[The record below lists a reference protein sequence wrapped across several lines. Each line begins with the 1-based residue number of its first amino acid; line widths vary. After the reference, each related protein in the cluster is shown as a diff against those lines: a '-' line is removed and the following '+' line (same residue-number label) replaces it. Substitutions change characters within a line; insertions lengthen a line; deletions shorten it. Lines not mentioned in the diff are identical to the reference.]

1 MTGELWFYHLERTT
15 LADALP
21 ELLEKT
27 LAKGWRA
34 LVRAPVE
41 DRIAQL
47 DAHLWTFRDDAFLG
61 HATAQ
66 AANAERQP
74 ILLSTTEDN
83 VNSAQVLFTLDGL
96 MPANLD
102 GFERCAILFDGGDEM
117 AVSAARDMWRKAKD
131 EGRSIAYWKQSVE
144 GRWEKKA

>member
-34 LVRAPVE
+34 LVRAPGD

-61 HATAQ
+61 HAKAD
-66 AANAERQP
+66 AAHADRQP
-74 ILLSTTEDN
+74 ILLTTTEDN
-83 VNSAQVLFTLDGL
+83 LNGAQVLFALDGV
-96 MPANLD
+96 MPDNPSA
-102 GFERCAILFDGGDEM
+102 FERCAILFDGGDET
-117 AVSAARDMWRKAKD
+117 AVKAARDMWRKAKD
-131 EGRSIAYWKQSVE
+131 DGHSIAYWKQSVE